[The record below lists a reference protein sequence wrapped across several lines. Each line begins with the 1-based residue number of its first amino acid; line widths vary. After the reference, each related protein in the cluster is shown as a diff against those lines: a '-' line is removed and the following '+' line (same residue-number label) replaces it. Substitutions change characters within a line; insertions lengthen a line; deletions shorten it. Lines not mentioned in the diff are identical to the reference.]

1 MEWVDIPIILW
12 TREPVATQKE
22 ARQLHGADDLALK
35 AGGAAA
41 LVARVITLFR
51 RP

>member
-12 TREPVATQKE
+12 TREPVAGLRE
-22 ARQLHGADDLALK
+22 ARQLHGADELVAK
-35 AGGAAA
+35 AAGAAA